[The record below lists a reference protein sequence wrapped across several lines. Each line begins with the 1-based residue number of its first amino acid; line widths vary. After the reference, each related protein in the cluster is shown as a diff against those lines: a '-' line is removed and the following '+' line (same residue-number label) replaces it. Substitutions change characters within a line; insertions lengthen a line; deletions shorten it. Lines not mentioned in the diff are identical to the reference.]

1 MLAVIAAG
9 GEPPEREE
17 FLRFAEK
24 AGLVI
29 AADSGLEW
37 MRAFGYTPD
46 VMVGD
51 FDSTGKRT
59 VDLFLEKH
67 VETVTVPVEK
77 DDTDTMLAAE
87 YAAQHGASEV
97 VLFGGTGGERL
108 DHTLA
113 NFHVLAY
120 LQNRGIPAR
129 MLDAHTE
136 IYLAQGDAEICG
148 SVGETVSIMPFM
160 GNAVV
165 TLKDG
170 GMKYPLNH
178 LALTDTFTGVSNRLE
193 RERVGMFVEG
203 RVLVLRSRKA

>member
-37 MRAFGYTPD
+37 LRAFGYTPD

-67 VETVTVPVEK
+67 V
-77 DDTDTMLAAE
+77 
-87 YAAQHGASEV
+87 
-97 VLFGGTGGERL
+97 
-108 DHTLA
+108 
-113 NFHVLAY
+113 
-120 LQNRGIPAR
+120 
-129 MLDAHTE
+129 
-136 IYLAQGDAEICG
+136 
-148 SVGETVSIMPFM
+148 
-160 GNAVV
+160 
-165 TLKDG
+165 
-170 GMKYPLNH
+170 
-178 LALTDTFTGVSNRLE
+178 
-193 RERVGMFVEG
+193 
-203 RVLVLRSRKA
+203 